1 MSLSRKYPIPH
12 ESNIASEEA
21 IYSVAEYLALLN
33 VKLRPLKATIQGEIG
48 RIKYSQK
55 AVYFSLY
62 DKDRSVLN
70 CLVWLSRLNSL
81 GIELKEGLE
90 VKLQGYPDIYPQTGL
105 LTFKADVITPIGEG
119 ALKLAFE
126 KLKKDLEAQGYF
138 RQDRKQV
145 LPSYIERIG
154 LITSENGVVI
164 RDFLTGLGNRGFKV
178 SFCDVRVEGLHAI
191 EDLVSAIQ
199 WFNEHTN
206 EHTQDIQV
214 LVIARGG
221 GSLERLQPFNT
232 FELAKAIYS
241 SKIPVMTAIGHE
253 LDVTIAD
260 LVADVR
266 ASVPMDAGQRLA
278 EQWISAR
285 ERVKTIED
293 SLVRSFKNRCRELEI
308 RLANYQNNYIS
319 AYAKHISQCQK
330 ELIDYQ
336 DTLMRYFKHILLRI
350 KSIEENFTFNY
361 ERFYQRLVNNNR
373 AVDSMGSDL
382 LQEATRFFSSLDAH
396 LAAGEE
402 QFDHS
407 ATRFR
412 RYLTSLQEDL
422 AAYPTQIARE
432 ADRWLVAIEKRIA
445 ECENILLACDPQLK
459 LKQGFSI
466 VTDKSGKV
474 ITSSKTVDVDDI
486 ISVKLFEGS
495 LASKVEQVK

>member
-1 MSLSRKYPIPH
+1 MSLARKYLVPH
-12 ESNIASEEA
+12 ESNVASEEA

-62 DKDRSVLN
+62 DQDRSVLN

-105 LTFKADVITPIGEG
+105 ITFKADVITPIGEG

-138 RQDRKQV
+138 RQDRKQA
-145 LPSYIERIG
+145 LPSHIERIG

-164 RDFLTGLGNRGFKV
+164 RDFLAGLGNRGLKV
-178 SFCDVRVEGLHAI
+178 SFCDARVEGLNAI

-199 WFNEHTN
+199 WFNEQA
-206 EHTQDIQV
+206 QDAQV

-278 EQWISAR
+278 EQWISVG
-285 ERVKTIED
+285 ERVQTIEE
-293 SLVRSFKNRCRELEI
+293 SLLSSVKNRCRELDI
-308 RLANYQNNYIS
+308 RLTNYQKNYLS
-319 AYAKHISQCQK
+319 GYAQQLAQCHKALVDAQ
-330 ELIDYQ
+330 Q
-336 DTLMRYFKHILLRI
+336 TLMRCFRDILARI
-350 KSIEENFTFNY
+350 KNIEENFTFND
-361 ERFYQRLVNNNR
+361 ERFSRRLVINTR
-373 AVDSMGSDL
+373 EVDSMEAEL
-382 LQEATRFFSSLDAH
+382 LHEATRYFSSIGAQLTAI
-396 LAAGEE
+396 EE

-412 RYLTSLQEDL
+412 RYLLSLQEDL
-422 AAYPTQIARE
+422 AAYPSRIARGAE
-432 ADRWLVAIEKRIA
+432 RWFATIGKRIT

-466 VTDKSGKV
+466 VTDKSGK
-474 ITSSKTVDVDDI
+474 IIKSSQQVDVGDI
-486 ISVKLFEGS
+486 IAVQLSEGS
-495 LASKVEQVK
+495 LASKIEHVK